1 VSANTGR
8 PNMVKDSGSV
18 TGDKGI
24 TVAPS
29 PLNEVKLD
37 LGVILSVGVLLL
49 FVQGRVTDHLSL
61 QLLLLLSYGLLGMIW
76 IIIRVRRVI
85 AKLEREREQAP
96 NGP

>member
-1 VSANTGR
+1 
-8 PNMVKDSGSV
+8 MVKDSGSV

-49 FVQGRVTDHLSL
+49 LVQGRVTDHLSL

-96 NGP
+96 NGPQ